1 MTSISSSIPFIT
13 FSKLATES
21 YALSI
26 AFLMAA
32 SGATTG
38 WTSNPVMNLM
48 SSIAKMLLGLAMAT
62 VSRRPLREM
71 GTIWN
76 LFATSPG
83 ISLVT
88 AWSGM
93 MFVNDT
99 LTTENSSERN
109 LVRLSSVM

>member
-1 MTSISSSIPFIT
+1 M
-13 FSKLATES
+13 
-21 YALSI
+21 SI

-38 WTSNPVMNLM
+38 ATSKPVMNLM

-62 VSRRPLREM
+62 VRRRPLRLK

-83 ISLVT
+83 ISFVT
-88 AWSGM
+88 LGSGTKL
-93 MFVNDT
+93 DRST
-99 LTTENSSERN
+99 AATA
-109 LVRLSSVM
+109 